1 MSMRLDGKVALI
13 TGGTSGIG
21 RDAALRFAA
30 EGAQVIF
37 TGRSRERGQSTLDE
51 IKASGGE
58 GWFYE
63 HDVTSESSWQDVVAQ
78 VNREFGKLDV
88 LVNNAGIFLYGPVED
103 TPLDDF
109 QVMWKT
115 NVDSVFL
122 GMKHCLPLL
131 RASEGTASIV
141 NVSSLSGMVG
151 HPDCVSYCSSKAA
164 SLMLTRVM
172 ALEAAPQVRVNA
184 LAPGP
189 VWNELLER
197 AHDGQDAEEMKTYYR
212 ESQPLK
218 LMGDSSDVS
227 AGLVFLASEESRYV
241 NGSLFRIDAG
251 RGAD

>member
-1 MSMRLDGKVALI
+1 MRLQNKLALI

-21 RDAALRFAA
+21 RDAALRFAK

-37 TGRSRERGQSTLDE
+37 TGRNKERANSTLQE
-51 IKASGGE
+51 IEALGGKAS
-58 GWFYE
+58 FYE
-63 HDVTSESSWQDVVAQ
+63 HDVTSEASWQDVTRQ
-78 VNREFGKLDV
+78 VTETFGKLDV
-88 LVNNAGIFLYGPVED
+88 LVNNAGIFLYGPIED
-103 TPLDDF
+103 TPLEDF
-109 QVMWKT
+109 QVMWQT

-122 GMKHCLPLL
+122 GMKYCLPLL
-131 RASEGTASIV
+131 RASEGTASVI
-141 NVSSLSGMVG
+141 NISSLSGMVG
-151 HPDCVSYCSSKAA
+151 HPDCVSYCSSKSA

-172 ALEAAPQVRVNA
+172 AMEAAPKVRVNA

-197 AHDGQDAEEMKTYYR
+197 AHEGQDAEEMKTYYR

-218 LMGDSSDVS
+218 LMGESADVTG
-227 AGLVFLASEESRYV
+227 GLVFLASQESRYV

>member
-1 MSMRLDGKVALI
+1 MRLQNKLALI

-21 RDAALRFAA
+21 RDAALRFAK

-37 TGRSRERGQSTLDE
+37 TGRNKERARSTLEE
-51 IKASGGE
+51 IEALGGKAS
-58 GWFYE
+58 FYE
-63 HDVTSESSWQDVVAQ
+63 HDVTSEASWQDVTRQIADA
-78 VNREFGKLDV
+78 FGKLDV
-88 LVNNAGIFLYGPVED
+88 LVNNAGIFLYGPIED
-103 TPLDDF
+103 TPLEDF
-109 QVMWKT
+109 QVMWQT

-122 GMKHCLPLL
+122 GMKYCLPLL
-131 RASEGTASIV
+131 RASEGTASVI
-141 NVSSLSGMVG
+141 NISSLSGMVG
-151 HPDCVSYCSSKAA
+151 HPDCVSYCSSKSA

-172 ALEAAPQVRVNA
+172 AMEAAPKVRVNA

-197 AHDGQDAEEMKTYYR
+197 AHEGQDAEEMKTYYR

-218 LMGDSSDVS
+218 LMGESADVTG
-227 AGLVFLASEESRYV
+227 GLVFLASQESRYV

>member
-1 MSMRLDGKVALI
+1 MRLAGKLALI

-21 RDAALRFAA
+21 RDAALRFVA

-37 TGRSRERGQSTLDE
+37 TGRNRERAEAVQEE
-51 IKASGGE
+51 IRGLGGE
-58 GWFYE
+58 SWFYQ
-63 HDVTSESSWQDVVAQ
+63 HDVTSEASWREVMEQ
-78 VNREFGKLDV
+78 VSDQFGKLDV
-88 LVNNAGIFLYGPVED
+88 LINNAGIFLYGPIED
-103 TPLDDF
+103 TSLDDF

-122 GMKHCLPLL
+122 GMKYSLPLL
-131 RASEGTASIV
+131 RASSGTASIV

-151 HPDCVSYCSSKAA
+151 HPDCVSYCSSKSA
-164 SLMLTRVM
+164 SLMLTRIM

-197 AHDGQDAEEMKTYYR
+197 AHEGQDAEEMKTYYR

-218 LMGDSSDVS
+218 LMGESSDVTG
-227 AGLVFLASEESRYV
+227 GLVFLASEESRYV

>member
-1 MSMRLDGKVALI
+1 MRLQDKLALI

-21 RDAALRFAA
+21 RDAALRFAK

-37 TGRSRERGQSTLDE
+37 TGRNKERANSTLQE
-51 IKASGGE
+51 IEALGGKAS
-58 GWFYE
+58 FYE
-63 HDVTSESSWQDVVAQ
+63 HDVTSEASWQDVTRQVA
-78 VNREFGKLDV
+78 EAFGKLDV
-88 LVNNAGIFLYGPVED
+88 LVNNAGIFLYGPIED
-103 TPLDDF
+103 TPLEDF
-109 QVMWKT
+109 QVMWQT

-122 GMKHCLPLL
+122 GMKYCLPLL
-131 RASEGTASIV
+131 RASEGTASVI
-141 NVSSLSGMVG
+141 NISSLSGMVG
-151 HPDCVSYCSSKAA
+151 HPDCVSYCSSKSA

-172 ALEAAPQVRVNA
+172 AMEAAPKVRVNA

-197 AHDGQDAEEMKTYYR
+197 AHEGQDAEEMKTYYR

-218 LMGDSSDVS
+218 LMGESADVTG
-227 AGLVFLASEESRYV
+227 GLVFLASQESRYV

>member
-1 MSMRLDGKVALI
+1 MRLQNKLALI

-21 RDAALRFAA
+21 RDAALRFAK

-37 TGRSRERGQSTLDE
+37 TGRNKERANSTLQE
-51 IKASGGE
+51 IEALGGKAS
-58 GWFYE
+58 FYE
-63 HDVTSESSWQDVVAQ
+63 HDVTSEASWQDVTRQ
-78 VNREFGKLDV
+78 VTEAFGKLDV
-88 LVNNAGIFLYGPVED
+88 LVNNAGIFLYGPIED
-103 TPLDDF
+103 TPLEDF
-109 QVMWKT
+109 QVMWQT

-122 GMKHCLPLL
+122 GMKYCLPLL
-131 RASEGTASIV
+131 RASEGTASVI
-141 NVSSLSGMVG
+141 NISSLSGMVG
-151 HPDCVSYCSSKAA
+151 HPDCVSYCSSKSA

-172 ALEAAPQVRVNA
+172 AMEAAPKVRVNA

-197 AHDGQDAEEMKTYYR
+197 AHEGQDAEEMKTYYR

-218 LMGDSSDVS
+218 LMGESADVTG
-227 AGLVFLASEESRYV
+227 GLVFLASQESRYV

>member
-1 MSMRLDGKVALI
+1 MRLQDKLALI

-21 RDAALRFAA
+21 RDAALRFAK

-37 TGRSRERGQSTLDE
+37 TGRNKERANSTLQE
-51 IKASGGE
+51 IEALGGKAS
-58 GWFYE
+58 FYE
-63 HDVTSESSWQDVVAQ
+63 HDVTSEASWQDVTRQ
-78 VNREFGKLDV
+78 VTEAFGKLDV
-88 LVNNAGIFLYGPVED
+88 LVNNAGIFLYGPIED
-103 TPLDDF
+103 TPLEDF
-109 QVMWKT
+109 QVMWQT

-122 GMKHCLPLL
+122 GMKYCLPLL
-131 RASEGTASIV
+131 RASEGTASVI
-141 NVSSLSGMVG
+141 NISSLSGMVG
-151 HPDCVSYCSSKAA
+151 HPDCVSYCSSKSA

-172 ALEAAPQVRVNA
+172 AMEAAPKVRVNA

-197 AHDGQDAEEMKTYYR
+197 AHEGQDAEEMKTYYR

-218 LMGDSSDVS
+218 LMGESADVTG
-227 AGLVFLASEESRYV
+227 GLVFLASQESRYV

>member
-1 MSMRLDGKVALI
+1 MRLQNKLALI

-21 RDAALRFAA
+21 RDAALRFAK

-37 TGRSRERGQSTLDE
+37 TGRNRERAQGTLEDIE
-51 IKASGGE
+51 AAGGKA
-58 GWFYE
+58 WFYE
-63 HDVTSESSWQDVVAQ
+63 HDVTSEASWQDVTRQVA
-78 VNREFGKLDV
+78 EAFGKLDV
-88 LVNNAGIFLYGPVED
+88 LVNNAGIFLYGPIED
-103 TPLDDF
+103 TPLEDF
-109 QVMWKT
+109 QVMWQT

-122 GMKHCLPLL
+122 GMKYCLPLL
-131 RASEGTASIV
+131 RASEGTASVI
-141 NVSSLSGMVG
+141 NISSLSGMVG
-151 HPDCVSYCSSKAA
+151 HPDCVSYCSSKSA

-172 ALEAAPQVRVNA
+172 AMEAAPKVRVNA

-197 AHDGQDAEEMKTYYR
+197 AHEGQDAEEMKTYYR

-218 LMGDSSDVS
+218 LMGESADVTG
-227 AGLVFLASEESRYV
+227 GLVFLASQESRYV

>member
-1 MSMRLDGKVALI
+1 MRLKDKLALI

-21 RDAALRFAA
+21 RDAALRFAS
-30 EGAQVIF
+30 EGARVIF
-37 TGRSRERGQSTLDE
+37 TGRNRERAQATLDQ
-51 IKASGGE
+51 IKALGAE
-58 GWFYE
+58 AWFYE
-63 HDVTSESSWQDVVAQ
+63 HDVTSEASWQEVVAQ
-78 VNREFGKLDV
+78 VADAFGKLDV
-88 LVNNAGIFLYGPVED
+88 LVNNAGVFLYGPVED

-109 QVMWKT
+109 QVMWRT

-131 RASEGTASIV
+131 RASDGTASIV

-151 HPDCVSYCSSKAA
+151 HPDCVSYCSSKSA

-172 ALEAAPQVRVNA
+172 AMEAAPQVRVNA

-189 VWNELLER
+189 VWNELLEK
-197 AHDGQDAEEMKTYYR
+197 AHQGQDAEEMKTYYQ

-218 LMGDSSDVS
+218 LMGESSDVTG
-227 AGLVFLASEESRYV
+227 GLVFLASEESRYV